1 MDAACVMIMR
11 GDDAQAIMQMLRATC
26 TSVQALSVCISRIRT
41 LVIPK
46 LLMTTCDALA
56 PYLSEVGV
64 ASFMSSTLMEKVRI
78 QRAHRTD
85 VSWSNEAEYTLRNIQ
100 LLPPNAS
107 GLKLSEFELISLSR
121 VRAKALILKQQV
133 INVYAAGN
141 WLQHVISMV
150 LSSTTECSFPYIAI
164 PLLILSGRRSTEIM
178 NGKSSFAPSS
188 LSTTTS
194 LFTGQIKRRG
204 KDMAYEIPLLC
215 DYDVFAY
222 GISIL
227 RAKQR
232 GETLESAACNNRY
245 HKMLNTEM
253 ARICPQGKTVH
264 SLRAMYAAYVYFL
277 YTSNVTFNRAVM
289 QVLGHDK
296 LDVSLSYNS
305 WVLHDMEATYP
316 KGCMGVIPY
325 EVS

>member
-11 GDDAQAIMQMLRATC
+11 GDDAQVIMQMLRATC
-26 TSVQALSVCISRIRT
+26 ISIGALSTCISRIRA

-46 LLMTTCDALA
+46 LLMPTCEYLA
-56 PYLSEVGV
+56 PYISEVGV
-64 ASFMSSTLMEKVRI
+64 ASFMSATLVEKVCI
-78 QRAHRTD
+78 QRAHHSD
-85 VSWSNEAEYTLRNIQ
+85 VSWSNEAEHTLRNIQ
-100 LLPPNAS
+100 LLPPNVS
-107 GLKLSEFELISLSR
+107 GLKLSDIELISLSR

-133 INVYAAGN
+133 IIVYAAGN

-194 LFTGQIKRRG
+194 LFTGQIKKRG
-204 KDMAYEIPLLC
+204 KDTTYEIPLLC

-232 GETLESAACNNRY
+232 GEQLETTACNNRY

-253 ARICPQGKTVH
+253 TRICPQGKTVH
-264 SLRAMYAAYVYFL
+264 SLRAMYASYVYYL
-277 YTSNVTFNRAVM
+277 YSSNVMFNRAVM
-289 QVLGHDK
+289 HILGHDK
-296 LDVSLSYNS
+296 LDISLFYNS
-305 WVLHDMEATYP
+305 WVLHD
-316 KGCMGVIPY
+316 VD
-325 EVS
+325 